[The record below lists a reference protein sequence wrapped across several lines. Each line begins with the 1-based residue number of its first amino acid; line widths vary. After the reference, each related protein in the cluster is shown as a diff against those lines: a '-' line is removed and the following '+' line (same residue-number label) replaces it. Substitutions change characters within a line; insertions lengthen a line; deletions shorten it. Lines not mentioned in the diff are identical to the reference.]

1 MSSHAQRPRILTGPI
16 IAALVA
22 LLALAV
28 ATIIVVLTNDS
39 DAKDAGNDG
48 TGNEVTNPSGEND
61 PPPSE
66 DPQPDADLVSATDD
80 SFTYTMPEGWA
91 DGAEVVNDDVSGV
104 VKLYDTD
111 TASASMPSHI
121 IVASAD
127 DDGTPLESVVEQIKS
142 QFASNFGTT
151 TEDSVIHLAEI
162 DGEQTIGWQSGT
174 YQDGGDVTST
184 QFAVIH
190 DGTYYFFTVN
200 ALPENVDTSREALK
214 HVMETTVWA

>member
-28 ATIIVVLTNDS
+28 ATVIVVLTSDS

-48 TGNEVTNPSGEND
+48 TGNEVTNPSGD

-66 DPQPDADLVSATDD
+66 DPEPDAELVSATDD

-111 TASASMPSHI
+111 TANASMPSHI
-121 IVASAD
+121 IVASAE
-127 DDGTPLESVVEQIKS
+127 DDGTPLESAVDQIQS
-142 QFASNFGTT
+142 QFADNFSTT
-151 TEDSVIHLAEI
+151 TEDSVIGLTEI

-190 DGTYYFFTVN
+190 NGTYYFFTVN